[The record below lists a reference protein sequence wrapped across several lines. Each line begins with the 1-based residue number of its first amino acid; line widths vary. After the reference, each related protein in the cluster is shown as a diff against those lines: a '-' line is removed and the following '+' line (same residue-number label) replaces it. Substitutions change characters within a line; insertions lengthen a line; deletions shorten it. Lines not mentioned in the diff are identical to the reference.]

1 MQNQP
6 QQFDSFREFM
16 QSQIEIHER
25 LAINYPGFQ
34 NSYDNIQSFQQQ
46 YSNALTIENQ
56 IQIFSNR
63 YKNDITKNITI
74 VEEDVPIAV
83 PQVADDEEDE
93 EEQQTNMAV
102 VQLKE
107 KLWGTVIPEQRGKLL
122 FWSGHKFRTV
132 GVIVADNEFI
142 HVDQQFIQAYKGDL
156 IKRQIVRK
164 FNEALHNFDEVVQTH
179 SKLKGKVSVYLI
191 ITEDTVPFKRM
202 QETIKNCSDTHKV
215 ISQIIRGKPDEATAQ
230 VQYNHIQKL
239 NPAQN
244 LACLKALQKNVTL
257 IQGCPGGGKTTT
269 SAYIIKTAM
278 PKHKKILVCAGTNVA
293 ADNLCMALKK
303 IGIMSTRVCAVSREQ
318 NYVADKKYTARVHP
332 DIMDREIHMQCLKQL
347 QPVLDELTQ
356 NLKDYKLECP
366 DDRFY
371 EQFYDVD
378 TGFGKND
385 FDIFKR
391 YFIQP
396 PKINFI
402 SSFPSRQPTNK
413 AFDLYRITYSE
424 IFQESQII
432 VSTCANSGD
441 RRFQNKKGYTK
452 FDLCLLDESSQ
463 AIEPEQLIPIV
474 HGSKKLVLVG
484 DQKQLGPSIQSQ
496 NLKKAG
502 FGLSLFQRLVNCN
515 FPVTPLNIQY
525 RMHPALIEYPNKRY
539 YDGIINSGVEASNR
553 LLQLRE
559 TKTQLVPDHFPSQMI
574 NVQNGHEEQSS
585 QSTSYFNKKECEETI
600 TLVGKLLKT
609 YHITEEDIG
618 IITPYG
624 GQKHLIRNKLKEK
637 NITNVEISSV
647 DEFQGREKKIIIL
660 SFVRS
665 IRSGF
670 TNNVQRLNVSLTRA
684 QYQLYIICNVK
695 CLYKD
700 RELKELV
707 KFYEQKKAIVNH
719 Q

>member
-1 MQNQP
+1 
-6 QQFDSFREFM
+6 
-16 QSQIEIHER
+16 
-25 LAINYPGFQ
+25 
-34 NSYDNIQSFQQQ
+34 
-46 YSNALTIENQ
+46 
-56 IQIFSNR
+56 
-63 YKNDITKNITI
+63 
-74 VEEDVPIAV
+74 
-83 PQVADDEEDE
+83 
-93 EEQQTNMAV
+93 
-102 VQLKE
+102 
-107 KLWGTVIPEQRGKLL
+107 
-122 FWSGHKFRTV
+122 
-132 GVIVADNEFI
+132 
-142 HVDQQFIQAYKGDL
+142 
-156 IKRQIVRK
+156 
-164 FNEALHNFDEVVQTH
+164 
-179 SKLKGKVSVYLI
+179 
-191 ITEDTVPFKRM
+191 M
-202 QETIKNCSDTHKV
+202 QETIKNCSDAHKI
-215 ISQIIRGKPDEATAQ
+215 ISQIIRGKPDEATTQ
-230 VQYNHIQKL
+230 VQYNLIQKL

-269 SAYIIKTAM
+269 SAYIVKTAM

-318 NYVADKKYTARVHP
+318 NYVAGKKYTARVHP

-347 QPVLDELTQ
+347 QSVLNDLTQ
-356 NLKDYKLECP
+356 SMNVHKLESP
-366 DDRFY
+366 DDKFQ
-371 EQFYDVD
+371 EHFYDVD

-385 FDIFKR
+385 FDIFKQ
-391 YFIQP
+391 YFVQP
-396 PKINFI
+396 PKVNFI
-402 SSFPSRQPTNK
+402 NVFPSRNEVRNK
-413 AFDLYRITYSE
+413 AFELYRITYSE

-432 VSTCANSGD
+432 VSTCSNSGD
-441 RRFQNKKGYTK
+441 RRFQNKKGYTQ

-463 AIEPEQLIPIV
+463 CIEPEQLIPII

-484 DQKQLGPSIQSQ
+484 DQKQLGPVIQSQ
-496 NLKKAG
+496 NLKNAG

-553 LLQLRE
+553 LLWLRE
-559 TKTQLVPDHFPSQMI
+559 TKTQIVPDHFPSQMI
-574 NVQNGHEEQSS
+574 NVPNGHEEQSS
-585 QSTSYFNKKECEETI
+585 QSTSFFNKKECEVTI
-600 TLVGKLLKT
+600 NLVGKLLNT

-637 NITNVEISSV
+637 NIMNVEVSSV

-684 QYQLYIICNVK
+684 QYQLYIICNVS